1 MLVYYYHSDLPQIN
15 QLKVLHILLSN
26 DPSEPGSTV
35 KQEQEDISLKLLGD
49 ICGFKIISGK
59 NVQCEPGGLLF
70 ARRCCMSDCNLLS
83 ADEGRRTG
91 DGRGAARI
99 FNGISIN
106 Y

>member
-1 MLVYYYHSDLPQIN
+1 MLSMTQA
-15 QLKVLHILLSN
+15 
-26 DPSEPGSTV
+26 EPGSTV

-59 NVQCEPGGLLF
+59 NVQCESGGLLF

-83 ADEGRRTG
+83 ADEGRRTEG